1 MPSLLDYMQDMCLG
15 LEFCSR
21 MMGAIPS
28 KARATSHT
36 KMYDSMAD
44 GDLDFELPTSTVE
57 KFRKM
62 FMDIRKNAWLS
73 AG

>member
-1 MPSLLDYMQDMCLG
+1 
-15 LEFCSR
+15 